1 MIKFIRWQVHPSL
14 GTPQHRK
21 VGYCRHGIWLLT
33 FMEGAVAS
41 MGAGTRKLCVAYDV
55 EHYSQRGTRR
65 EYATQQRLSDVLTSA
80 FSEVGLTPGEYE
92 LQEQGDGGL
101 ALLPTGGSVDEPRL
115 IVGLL
120 TTLRTALSELN
131 EDLVQAARVRLRVAL
146 HEGVVHAAPH
156 GYVGPAVIEVC
167 RLRDA
172 APVRNALAN
181 SNAVLVA
188 VVADGLYR
196 DVLSQGYHGLSGT
209 AFTPVDVQVKT
220 FSARA
225 WIYLPGGPPLPGTDP
240 ADGASDRSGRP
251 LIEQFLESKDTW

>member
-1 MIKFIRWQVHPSL
+1 M
-14 GTPQHRK
+14 T
-21 VGYCRHGIWLLT
+21 
-33 FMEGAVAS
+33 S

-65 EYATQQRLSDVLTSA
+65 EYATQQRLSDVLAFA
-80 FSEVGLTPGEYE
+80 FSEVNLTPAEYV

-101 ALLPTGGSVDEPRL
+101 ALLPTGGAVDEPRL

-120 TTLRTALSELN
+120 RALRHALTELN
-131 EDLVQAARVRLRVAL
+131 EDLVEPARIRLRVAL
-146 HEGVVHAAPH
+146 HEGIVHRAAH

-172 APVRNALAN
+172 DPVRNALAG

-196 DVLSQGYHGLSGT
+196 DVLSHGYHGLPGS
-209 AFTPVDVQVKT
+209 AFTPADVHVKS

-225 WIYLPGGPPLPGTDP
+225 WIYLPGEVAESHRTDSAP
-240 ADGASDRSGRP
+240 ATEPATAGDTGGRS
-251 LIEQFLESKDTW
+251 LVEEFLDSKDAW